1 MKMKVLLDSPPWE
14 WPRDAGR
21 QFLDALKNRSIDE
34 SERLI
39 AAQLADDLIVIN
51 DRIAKTLLG
60 IVGNAEESEALRGTA
75 AIALGAVLEQA
86 SLTEFEDPEE
96 VPIREETYN
105 TIQDSFERFLSEGDF
120 PKLVRRKMLEASV
133 RAPEPWHP
141 DLIREA
147 YVRGDEEWKLTAVF
161 AMRWVRGFDKQILE
175 ALNSSNDDTHREA
188 VMAAGNWQ
196 LDGAWSHVVAL
207 VKDEKA
213 DKDLRLAAIDAVASI
228 RPTEAGRI
236 LVDLSSSE
244 DEDIAEAA
252 SEAMM
257 MADASSSFDDE
268 DDDEDEDEEEEEDEA
283 EKDTKTGK
291 WLN

>member
-39 AAQLADDLIVIN
+39 AAQLAGDLIVIN

-133 RAPEPWHP
+133 RAPEPWHR
-141 DLIREA
+141 DVIREA
-147 YVRGDEEWKLTAVF
+147 YASEDEEWKLTAVY
-161 AMRWVRGFDKQILE
+161 AMRWVRGFGHQILD
-175 ALNSSNDDTHREA
+175 ALRSFNNAICREA
-188 VMAAGNWQ
+188 VVAAGNWE
-196 LDGAWSHVVAL
+196 LDAAWSHVHSL
-207 VKDEKA
+207 VQDDKA
-213 DKDLRLAAIDAVASI
+213 GKELRLAAIDAIAAI
-228 RPTEAGRI
+228 RPSEARLI
-236 LVDLSSSE
+236 LGDLASSD
-244 DEDIAEAA
+244 DEVIAKAA

-257 MADASSSFDDE
+257 MAEELFRF
-268 DDDEDEDEEEEEDEA
+268 DDEDEDDA
-283 EKDTKTGK
+283 GRRQ
-291 WLN
+291 WVN

>member
-1 MKMKVLLDSPPWE
+1 MKMKVLQDSPPWE

-39 AAQLADDLIVIN
+39 AAQLAGDLIVIN

-133 RAPEPWHP
+133 RAPEPWHR
-141 DLIREA
+141 DVIREA
-147 YVRGDEEWKLTAVF
+147 YASEDEEWKLTAVY
-161 AMRWVRGFDKQILE
+161 AMRWVRGFGHQILD
-175 ALNSSNDDTHREA
+175 ALRSSNNAIRREA
-188 VMAAGNWQ
+188 VVAAGNWE
-196 LDGAWSHVVAL
+196 LDAAWSHVHSL
-207 VKDEKA
+207 VQDDKA
-213 DKDLRLAAIDAVASI
+213 GKELRLAAIDAIAAI
-228 RPTEAGRI
+228 RPSEARLI
-236 LVDLSSSE
+236 LGDLASSD
-244 DEDIAEAA
+244 DEVIAKAA

-257 MADASSSFDDE
+257 MAEEHFPHDDE
-268 DDDEDEDEEEEEDEA
+268 DDDGEDDA
-283 EKDTKTGK
+283 GRRQ
-291 WLN
+291 WVN

>member
-39 AAQLADDLIVIN
+39 AAQLAGDLIVIN

-60 IVGNAEESEALRGTA
+60 IVGNPEESEALRGTA

-133 RAPEPWHP
+133 RAPEPWHR
-141 DLIREA
+141 DVIREA
-147 YVRGDEEWKLTAVF
+147 YASEDEEWKLTAVY
-161 AMRWVRGFDKQILE
+161 AMRWVRGFGHQILD
-175 ALNSSNDDTHREA
+175 ALRSFNNAICREA
-188 VMAAGNWQ
+188 VVAAVNWE
-196 LDGAWSHVVAL
+196 LDAAWSHVHSL
-207 VKDEKA
+207 VQDDKA
-213 DKDLRLAAIDAVASI
+213 GKELRLAAIDAIAAI
-228 RPTEAGRI
+228 RPSEARLI
-236 LVDLSSSE
+236 LGDLASSD
-244 DEDIAEAA
+244 DEVIAKAA

-257 MADASSSFDDE
+257 MAEELFRF
-268 DDDEDEDEEEEEDEA
+268 DDEDEDDA
-283 EKDTKTGK
+283 GRRQ
-291 WLN
+291 WVN

>member
-1 MKMKVLLDSPPWE
+1 MKMKVLQDSPPWE

-39 AAQLADDLIVIN
+39 AAQLAGDLIVIN

-133 RAPEPWHP
+133 RAPEPWHR
-141 DLIREA
+141 DVIREA
-147 YVRGDEEWKLTAVF
+147 YASEDEEWKLTAVY
-161 AMRWVRGFDKQILE
+161 AMRWVRGFGHQILD
-175 ALNSSNDDTHREA
+175 ALRSFNNAICREA
-188 VMAAGNWQ
+188 VVAAGNWE
-196 LDGAWSHVVAL
+196 LDAAWSHVHSL
-207 VKDEKA
+207 VQDDKA
-213 DKDLRLAAIDAVASI
+213 GKELRLAAIDAIAAI
-228 RPTEAGRI
+228 RPSEARLI
-236 LVDLSSSE
+236 LGDLASSD
-244 DEDIAEAA
+244 DEVIAKAA

-257 MADASSSFDDE
+257 MAEEHFPHDDE
-268 DDDEDEDEEEEEDEA
+268 DDDGEDDA
-283 EKDTKTGK
+283 GRRQ
-291 WLN
+291 WVN

>member
-1 MKMKVLLDSPPWE
+1 MKMKVLQDSPPWE

-39 AAQLADDLIVIN
+39 AAQLAGDLVVIN

-133 RAPEPWHP
+133 RAPEPWHR
-141 DLIREA
+141 DVIREA
-147 YVRGDEEWKLTAVF
+147 YASEDEEWKLTAVY
-161 AMRWVRGFDKQILE
+161 AMRWVRGFGHQILD
-175 ALNSSNDDTHREA
+175 ALRSSNNAIRREA
-188 VMAAGNWQ
+188 VVAAGNWE
-196 LDGAWSHVVAL
+196 LDAAWSHVHSL
-207 VKDEKA
+207 VQDDKA
-213 DKDLRLAAIDAVASI
+213 GKELRLAAIDAIAAI
-228 RPTEAGRI
+228 RPSEARLI
-236 LVDLSSSE
+236 LGDLASSD

-257 MADASSSFDDE
+257 MAEEHFPLDDE
-268 DDDEDEDEEEEEDEA
+268 DDDGEDDA
-283 EKDTKTGK
+283 GRRQ
-291 WLN
+291 WVN